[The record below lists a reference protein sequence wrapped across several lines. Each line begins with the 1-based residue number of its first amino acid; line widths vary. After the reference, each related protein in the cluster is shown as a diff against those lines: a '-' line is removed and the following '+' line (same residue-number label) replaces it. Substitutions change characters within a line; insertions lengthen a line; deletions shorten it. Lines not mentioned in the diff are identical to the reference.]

1 MLQNN
6 TKVVI
11 IDKDIIDNQIYTIVD
26 SAFDYSKKELYYII
40 QYNTNRITVNDKQIR
55 EATQVEIDNGIKFD
69 PVKVKT
75 IVAFVDLLEPDFL
88 MEVKE
93 YNEATLEIVAYQCY
107 SKTSYNLKL
116 TDVRPARLNEIN
128 AGYRITVYNKE
139 LYMSYMNP
147 FMVNDLYNIDNPEA
161 IVYKNRLEKL
171 GLVIDGMLTIN
182 GERLH
187 NDIDFEY
194 LKTNMYDLN
203 QINPQTTYIA
213 TDKDGTVKEFH
224 LNNNSLPMYDSLN
237 GSWYII
243 ETESEFIV
251 SQNKVNGL
259 MSVNEYPLSLKKVN

>member
-26 SAFDYSKKELYYII
+26 SAFDYSKKELFYII
-40 QYNTNRITVNDKQIR
+40 QYNTNKITISEKQVR
-55 EATQVEIDNGIKFD
+55 AATQVEIDNGIKFD

-75 IVAFVDLLEPDFL
+75 IVAFVDLLEPNFL

-128 AGYRITVYNKE
+128 AGHRITVYSKE
-139 LYMSYMNP
+139 LYMSYLNP
-147 FMVNDLYNIDNPEA
+147 FMVNDLYNIDRPET
-161 IVYKNRLEKL
+161 IVYKSTLAKL
-171 GLVIDGMLTIN
+171 CLVVDGMLTIN

-194 LKTNMYDLN
+194 LKTNMYDLT
-203 QINPQTTYIA
+203 QINPLTSYVC

-224 LNNNSLPMYDSLN
+224 MKENSLPMYNSVN
-237 GSWYII
+237 GIWYII
-243 ETESEFIV
+243 ETDEEYTV
-251 SQNKVNGL
+251 SLNKIDGL
-259 MSVNEYPLSLKKVN
+259 MSISDYPNSLKKVN